1 MYRRGILH
9 FSVLKYSKKRKKKI
23 INMLITLSFSSMGKR
38 RDNKRKINSDTSINK
53 YLYKN
58 IQHKNNKKEM
68 KIKEAIELWSK
79 KYTTSFFI
87 SILFFIERLNIKTL
101 FS

>member
-1 MYRRGILH
+1 
-9 FSVLKYSKKRKKKI
+9 
-23 INMLITLSFSSMGKR
+23 MLITLSFSSMGKR

-68 KIKEAIELWSK
+68 KIKGSNRALVQKIYNK
-79 KYTTSFFI
+79 FGTFFI
-87 SILFFIERLNIKTL
+87 LYFFIERLNIKTFL
-101 FS
+101 R